1 MTFSNTS
8 CWWLSWKS
16 HKTGEGG
23 SYLQHSQG
31 GIHLVKVC
39 WHRCIL
45 KTFWLSRSQSP
56 EDLIGGRKNWILAL
70 RHSDTRNWRW
80 QEGEEEKRV
89 RKMHKAAWE
98 KPVGCWEE
106 NWALIHWT
114 RESSTKGE
122 FCKPASKFL
131 LQKPVYVKLAHPFF
145 ICYYCCRH
153 LFVRNDLAILKDMLM
168 HGSQTATVGTPGCAR
183 IWNSTADADLV

>member
-1 MTFSNTS
+1 MYFENILAEQVSVSWRLDRRKKKLNFS
-8 CWWLSWKS
+8 
-16 HKTGEGG
+16 
-23 SYLQHSQG
+23 SQ
-31 GIHLVKVC
+31 
-39 WHRCIL
+39 
-45 KTFWLSRSQSP
+45 TFWYQKL
-56 EDLIGGRKNWILAL
+56 EMAGRRRRK
-70 RHSDTRNWRW
+70 
-80 QEGEEEKRV
+80 ERV
-89 RKMHKAAWE
+89 GKMNKAAWE

-168 HGSQTATVGTPGCAR
+168 HGSQTATVGTPECAR